1 MKPGQSSIY
10 RELELLLEFTIRI
23 TERLPKS
30 LPWKT
35 IGERTVNNIMDSLDF
50 VCLAFQA
57 EEGKKRLD
65 VIDCLIVRMTSV
77 KMSYRQMLNLRQISP
92 KQYADF
98 LGKLNSIGTQIGAW
112 RNKQCKV
119 TTGGRSK
126 RNSL

>member
-1 MKPGQSSIY
+1 M
-10 RELELLLEFTIRI
+10 
-23 TERLPKS
+23 LPNMAKS

-65 VIDCLIVRMTSV
+65 VIDCLIVRMTAV
-77 KMSYRQMLNLRQISP
+77 KMAYRQILNLRQISP

-112 RNKQCKV
+112 RNKQRKV
-119 TTGGRSK
+119 AAGGRSN